1 MRSADIPWR
10 DALGCIAVDG
20 QHFSAQEVSDFCS
33 LLFLAE
39 QVLVVGTG
47 RNEPAATMLAT
58 QLTALG
64 YSVHGVARLRTVEAT
79 DTVVIVNGPAPD
91 QPSVLEPLLRSA
103 TETGAVLLAIV
114 AEDCSTVLTLA
125 DATITIPVPDPRG
138 RADDSLLACTAFDL
152 LAALTVAIVG
162 RDLAG
167 RLTPDTYPA
176 PPLLTSYNQPSAL
189 PAVPTDDDFQTRT
202 LTACS
207 RNAE

>member
-1 MRSADIPWR
+1 MRSADVPWR
-10 DALGCIAVDG
+10 DALDCIAVDG

-47 RNEPAATMLAT
+47 RHEPAATMLAT
-58 QLTALG
+58 ELSTLG
-64 YSVHGVARLRTVEAT
+64 YSVHGVERLRTVAAT
-79 DTVVIVNGPAPD
+79 DTVVVINGPAPH
-91 QPSVLEPLLRSA
+91 QRSVLDPLLRST
-103 TETGAVLLAIV
+103 TETGAVLLAIA
-114 AEDCSTVLTLA
+114 AEDCSAVLTLA
-125 DATITIPVPDPRG
+125 DAVITIPLPSPPG
-138 RADDSLLACTAFDL
+138 RTDDSLLACTAFDL

-167 RLTPDTYPA
+167 RRSPDTYPD
-176 PPLLTSYNQPSAL
+176 PPWMTSHNQPA
-189 PAVPTDDDFQTRT
+189 AVAAAPTEDDFQYRT